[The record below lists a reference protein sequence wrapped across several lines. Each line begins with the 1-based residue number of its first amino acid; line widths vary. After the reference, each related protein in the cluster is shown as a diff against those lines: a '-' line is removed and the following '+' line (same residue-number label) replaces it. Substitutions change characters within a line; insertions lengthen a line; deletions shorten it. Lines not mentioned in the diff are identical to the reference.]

1 MSTSQGDDVSKERSA
16 TSDGK
21 TSSPTKLIRFHEYLE
36 N

>member
-1 MSTSQGDDVSKERSA
+1 MSTSQGDDGSKERSA

-21 TSSPTKLIRFHEYLE
+21 TSSPTKPTGLHEYLE